1 MNKNYY
7 PTYWS
12 GCTPLHPVNNWQM
25 VRSLV
30 RACKNGKAESIPAIY
45 TEGDLGSGAM
55 LTGTHRSAA
64 NDIIM
69 MLNDKNGTNIELI
82 NHINVE
88 DVLTAEQIAEV
99 CEINDDAQAAIDD
112 MIENNRD

>member
-1 MNKNYY
+1 MKSYY

-12 GCTPLHPVNNWQM
+12 GCNPLHEVNNWAM

-30 RACKNGKAESIPAIY
+30 RACKNGQANTIPPIY
-45 TEGDLGSGAM
+45 TEGELHNGIL

-69 MLNDKNGTNIELI
+69 MLNEKKRY
-82 NHINVE
+82 
-88 DVLTAEQIAEV
+88 
-99 CEINDDAQAAIDD
+99 
-112 MIENNRD
+112 NNRANWSH